1 MTGVTPQ
8 REDQARLARFQSSPV
23 GDDGCDTRRD
33 ADANVAVVFQS
44 SPVGDDGCDDRHN
57 QDNYA
62 QCKFQSSPVGD
73 DGCDSIFLKNRKM
86 EYETI
91 FCAKFS

>member
-1 MTGVTPQ
+1 MALGKPPQVAGFNPHPSGMTGATPVV
-8 REDQARLARFQSSPV
+8 DGV
-23 GDDGCDTRRD
+23 IGDG
-33 ADANVAVVFQS
+33 
-44 SPVGDDGCDDRHN
+44 PLM
-57 QDNYA
+57 
-62 QCKFQSSPVGD
+62 FQSSPVGD